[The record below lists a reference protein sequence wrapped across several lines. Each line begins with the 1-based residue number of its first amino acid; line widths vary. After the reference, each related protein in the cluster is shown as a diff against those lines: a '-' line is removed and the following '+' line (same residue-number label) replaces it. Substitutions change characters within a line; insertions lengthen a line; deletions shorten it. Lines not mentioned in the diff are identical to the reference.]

1 MCVCMYMYV
10 IYMCICVHDAW
21 VWLYVCMFICMY
33 ICMCRLPVCLCAVL
47 VLVSVCAC
55 VFVCVCV
62 PMHICVS
69 VCNLV
74 FSVIVHIFCEP
85 KLKLVNQLC
94 CLGVCGC
101 CSPRFTQAVPHSYH
115 LKHHAGFL
123 TGHPRSEIFRGT
135 WENKLPPLVPQPPLL
150 LHFHA
155 VSSVHCGLRGQH
167 SKVCS
172 QDGGK
177 P

>member
-1 MCVCMYMYV
+1 MHEYGYMCVCS
-10 IYMCICVHDAW
+10 
-21 VWLYVCMFICMY
+21 YVCTS
-33 ICMCRLPVCLCAVL
+33 VCVVCLCVLCAVL

-74 FSVIVHIFCEP
+74 FSVIVHVFCEP

-115 LKHHAGFL
+115 LKHHAGIL
-123 TGHPRSEIFRGT
+123 TGHPRSESHSSEAHEKTSCHHWCHNHHCCCIFMQWAQSTVGFMASTRRFAHRMVGSHRL
-135 WENKLPPLVPQPPLL
+135 N
-150 LHFHA
+150 
-155 VSSVHCGLRGQH
+155 
-167 SKVCS
+167 
-172 QDGGK
+172 
-177 P
+177 